1 MIRLTRLSGRPFVLN
16 ADRILYIEETPDTI
30 ITLDTKERVL
40 VKDSAKEVIE
50 RVVRYY
56 QTIRTFGSLAQ

>member
-56 QTIRTFGSLAQ
+56 QAIRTFGSLAQ